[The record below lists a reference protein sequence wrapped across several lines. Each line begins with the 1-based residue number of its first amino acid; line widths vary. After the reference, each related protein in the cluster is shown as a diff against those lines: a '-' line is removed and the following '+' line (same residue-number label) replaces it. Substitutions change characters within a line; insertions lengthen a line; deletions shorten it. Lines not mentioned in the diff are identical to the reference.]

1 MRQKM
6 RNGFAP
12 FFQFTALLFSAMAE
26 VGTASSLAS
35 SSGESKETDPELAWM
50 KKDVKC
56 EF

>member
-12 FFQFTALLFSAMAE
+12 SFQFTALLFLAE

-35 SSGESKETDPELAWM
+35 SSGELKETDPELAWM

>member
-26 VGTASSLAS
+26 VGTASLAS
-35 SSGESKETDPELAWM
+35 SSRELKETDPELAWM

>member
-12 FFQFTALLFSAMAE
+12 FFQLTALLFSAMAE

>member
-12 FFQFTALLFSAMAE
+12 SLQFTALLFSAMAE
-26 VGTASSLAS
+26 VGTSSSLTS
-35 SSGESKETDPELAWM
+35 SSGEFKETDHELAWM
-50 KKDVKC
+50 KKDLKC